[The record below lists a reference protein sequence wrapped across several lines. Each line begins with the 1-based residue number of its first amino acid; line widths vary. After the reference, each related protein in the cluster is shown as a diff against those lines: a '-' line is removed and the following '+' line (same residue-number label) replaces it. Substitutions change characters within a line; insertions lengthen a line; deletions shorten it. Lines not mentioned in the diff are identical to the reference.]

1 MRRHSLTTTFALV
14 SVAAMAA
21 LGAALVTV
29 NDRLLSDQALAQASR
44 TAQAYVT
51 VGVEPRVTATMFRPP
66 GVIDA
71 VEAKQLDTLF
81 RDGSSDVTVRLWTAQ
96 RNQFYDSGRP
106 AAETSSVGAGQ
117 IPDDVRFAAA
127 MSPGGGPQPKVT
139 VERSDQGVASRRID
153 VYVPLTLGRGTA
165 PVGLAEVVLPYA
177 QTAQAVSKATQSILL
192 VVAGGLAL
200 LWLLLFRTVRQ
211 ASRRLRYQ
219 AGENARLALL
229 DPLTGL
235 PNRRLLGERLERAAL
250 ASARS
255 GDAVGLLLLDIDR
268 FKEVNDTLGH
278 PRGDALLL
286 QVAERISAVVRDSDT
301 VARLGGD
308 EFAVLLPQV
317 ASLEAAEQS
326 MERVRSVFDE
336 PFDLDGL
343 VLHVD
348 TSIGLAVLPDHADDV
363 TELLARAD
371 VAMYAAKAAGAGM
384 AVYSPT
390 GDANSTSRLTLLGDL
405 RRALDTDEL
414 QLYYQPKVSLPT
426 GRVTGLEALLRWNH
440 PTRGQIPPNDFIP
453 MAEQTGLMHQ
463 LTRRVLGL
471 VGEQMAEW
479 QREGVLLPVAV
490 NLSARNLLEPDLD
503 RVVAAMLEL
512 HGLPPSALEVEITET
527 ALIEDPERAARMLT
541 RLTALGITVA
551 VDDFGIG
558 NTAMGQLRSMPLRTI
573 KIDRSF
579 VTNLGSDGS
588 HGVLVR
594 AIVDLAH
601 EFGLVAVAEGVED
614 EEAIRQLTSMGCDLA
629 QGFHWS
635 RPVPVDELPAVLRR
649 LDEQADAVETQ
660 QAEAAA
666 AAAASKPRTRRGTG
680 KQPPVRS

>member
-14 SVAAMAA
+14 SVAAMAT
-21 LGAALVTV
+21 LGVALVAV
-29 NDRLLSDQALAQASR
+29 NDRLLADHALTEASQ
-44 TAQAYVT
+44 TAQAYVST
-51 VGVEPRVTATMFRPP
+51 GVEPRVTAAMFRAP
-66 GVIDA
+66 GQIDA
-71 VEAKQLDTLF
+71 QQAAQLDALF
-81 RDGSSDVTVRLWTAQ
+81 RGGSAHATVRLWTAQ
-96 RNQFYDSGRP
+96 RNQFYDSGRT
-106 AAETSSVGAGQ
+106 AIVANSVGAGQ
-117 IPDDVRFAAA
+117 IPDDARFAAA
-127 MSPGGGPQPKVT
+127 LAPGGSAQPKVT
-139 VERSDQGVASRRID
+139 LERTDHGVANRRID
-153 VYVPLTLGRGTA
+153 VYVPLYVGHGGS
-165 PVGLAEVVLPYA
+165 PVGIAEVVLPYE
-177 QTAQAVSKATQSILL
+177 QTADAVARATRSILM

-255 GDAVGLLLLDIDR
+255 GQAVGLLLLDIDR

-286 QVAERISAVVRDSDT
+286 QVAERLSAVVRDSDT
-301 VARLGGD
+301 VSRLGGD
-308 EFAVLLPQV
+308 EFAVLLPQI

-326 MERVRSVFDE
+326 MERIQSVFDD

-363 TELLARAD
+363 TDLLARAD
-371 VAMYAAKAAGAGM
+371 VAMYSAKAAGAGM
-384 AVYSPT
+384 AVYSSA
-390 GDANSTSRLTLLGDL
+390 GDANTTSRLTLLGEL

-414 QLYYQPKVSLPT
+414 QLYYQPKISLKT

-440 PTRGQIPPNDFIP
+440 PTRGLVPPTEFIP
-453 MAEQTGLMHQ
+453 IAEQTGLMHQ

-471 VGEQMAEW
+471 VGEQMADW
-479 QREGVLLPVAV
+479 DRDGVLLPVAV

-512 HGLPPSALEVEITET
+512 HGLPAAMMEFEITES
-527 ALIEDPERAARMLT
+527 ALIEDPVRAAEMLGK
-541 RLTALGITVA
+541 LTALGITVA

-558 NTAMGQLRSMPLRTI
+558 NTAMGQLRTMPLRTI

-614 EEAIRQLTSMGCDLA
+614 EEAIRQLVAMGCDLA

-635 RPVPVDELPAVLRR
+635 RPVPADELPAVLLR
-649 LDEQADAVETQ
+649 LGEQADA
-660 QAEAAA
+660 ASAAK
-666 AAAASKPRTRRGTG
+666 SRRPPRARG